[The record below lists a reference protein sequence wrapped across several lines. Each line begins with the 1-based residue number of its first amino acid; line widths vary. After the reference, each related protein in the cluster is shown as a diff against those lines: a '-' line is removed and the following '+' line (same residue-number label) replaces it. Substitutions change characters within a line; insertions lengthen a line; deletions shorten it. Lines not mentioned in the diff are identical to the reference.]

1 MDTPEHWEAKEVM
14 IGEIA
19 AALSYAED
27 QLEDLRDLITH
38 ETEQATVF
46 SA

>member
-1 MDTPEHWEAKEVM
+1 MDTTEHWEAREAM
-14 IGEIA
+14 IDQIS

-27 QLEDLRDLITH
+27 QLEDLRSLITD
-38 ETEQATVF
+38 EIELVPAL